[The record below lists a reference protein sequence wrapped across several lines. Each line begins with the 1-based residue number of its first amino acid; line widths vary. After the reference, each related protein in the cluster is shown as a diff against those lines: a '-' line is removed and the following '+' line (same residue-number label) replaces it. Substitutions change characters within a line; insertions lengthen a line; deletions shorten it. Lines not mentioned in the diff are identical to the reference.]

1 MSRIITIGEAAYD
14 ILFRNKKPFD
24 GKVGGAI
31 INTSVSLARLGL
43 NVCLVGDAADDE
55 IGSITIDF
63 LLENNIDVSHFKL
76 YPNARS
82 RIALAFID
90 QPNKPE
96 FLFYK
101 LKSEQEILLDFP
113 VPSPT
118 DIIVFGSFYA
128 IKPEVKNQITVFL
141 RMAKKIGSLLV
152 YDPNFRKNN
161 QPYLEP
167 ARANIDEYIR
177 LSDIIKGSDE
187 DFRLIFGLETFEDV
201 CKKFNKHKNK
211 CIFYTQGKDPVLASI
226 FGEYYSFPINEVK
239 AISAVGAGDSFNAGL
254 VYMLLQLHDSL
265 QSLTILSSNDW
276 KKIVAFASE
285 LAANVCMT
293 HENYISNDF
302 AKQLRSKA

>member
-55 IGSITIDF
+55 IGNITIDF

-113 VPSPT
+113 LPTPT

-152 YDPNFRKNN
+152 YDPNFRINN
-161 QPYLEP
+161 QPFLEP

-187 DFRLIFGLETFEDV
+187 DFRLIFGLENFVEV
-201 CKKFNKHKNK
+201 SKKLNKHKNK

-226 FGEYYSFPINEVK
+226 FCDHYSFPIQEVN
-239 AISAVGAGDSFNAGL
+239 AVSAVGAGDSFNAGL
-254 VYMLLQLHDSL
+254 VYMLLQLHDSF
-265 QSLTILSSNDW
+265 QSISVLNKQEW
-276 KKIVAFASE
+276 EKIVVFAST
-285 LAANVCMT
+285 LAANVCLT
-293 HENYISNDF
+293 HENYISNDL
-302 AKQLRSKA
+302 AKQILEK